1 MPQLQCI
8 NGTSLNLLKLTIY
21 DCTNIEKK
29 TVWKVW
35 PPNLHCAQRWWRTD
49 KSLFS
54 LNGVWRN
61 FENNCCELQ
70 ISEMRAVREIFQ
82 SDENW
87 INYGNFELY
96 RKLKNGYCKTLRRF
110 FICLKFVY
118 RSPWMI
124 FQEDVSGTS
133 TGSRFCHCC
142 NLHFHTKHKQ
152 MSLPIYQNMLVWM
165 PSSAK

>member
-8 NGTSLNLLKLTIY
+8 NGASLNLLKFTIY
-21 DCTNIEKK
+21 CTNIEKK

-35 PPNLHCAQRWWRTD
+35 PPNLHSAQRWWRTD

-61 FENNCCELQ
+61 FENSCCELQ

-87 INYGNFELY
+87 INYSNFELY

-110 FICLKFVY
+110 FICLNLYIILHEWFSRK
-118 RSPWMI
+118 M
-124 FQEDVSGTS
+124 FQE
-133 TGSRFCHCC
+133 
-142 NLHFHTKHKQ
+142 
-152 MSLPIYQNMLVWM
+152 LPQGQGCATVVICIFTQNINKWVYQYI
-165 PSSAK
+165 KIC